1 MIKLRGIAASPGIA
15 VGPVHFLDRR
25 RVRVP
30 RVQIEA
36 AEVEGE
42 VGRFRAAVEAADRA
56 LMRIRERLLAT
67 HGGEHTAILEAHQLM
82 VRDEHLVGA
91 TVRRIT
97 DERINAEWALRKSVE
112 EIKSALD
119 SVEDDYFRER
129 RSDVD
134 FVGDRILRRLLG
146 IEESTSEFAAQ
157 SIVVAHDLSPA
168 DVALLYRARVA
179 GLATDLGG
187 GTSHTAILSRS
198 LGLPAV
204 LGLGEVTQHVTQNMR
219 AIVDGLRGAVIL
231 DPSEEEL
238 RQAKRRAR
246 RWTATF
252 AELDRNRDLPAVTPD
267 GVRVA
272 LMANLELPEE
282 VDPALHHGAEGIGLF
297 RTEFLYLSRAE
308 APSEEDHYQ
317 HARHILEKLGGR
329 PATFRTYDLGS
340 DKVASTP
347 VEREPNP
354 ALGLRS
360 IRLCLRE
367 RGMFKTQLRGLL
379 RASVHGSMRILFP
392 MISGLGE
399 MRDAR
404 SVLAEARAE
413 LVRERVPVAEVPV
426 GAMVE
431 MPSAVLIADLLAREC
446 DFLSIGTNDLTQYAL
461 ATDRGNEQVGY
472 LYRPLHPAILRAIR
486 TVTEAGHAARIPVAM
501 CGEVASDPLAV
512 PVLLALGLDELSMNA
527 ASIPIVKSAVRSV
540 SAADSR
546 EVVHG
551 LWEVG
556 TPEEVEA
563 MLRAYMARVCP
574 TLVKTERAARG
585 DG

>member
-1 MIKLRGIAASPGIA
+1 MIKLRGTAASPGIA

-25 RVRVP
+25 RVRIP
-30 RVQIEA
+30 HTNIEPSQVDS
-36 AEVEGE
+36 EVE
-42 VGRFRAAVEAADRA
+42 RFRGAVDAADRA
-56 LMRIRERLLAT
+56 LQRIRERLLAT

-82 VRDEHLVGA
+82 LRDEHLLGA
-91 TVRRIT
+91 TVKRIA

-112 EIKSALD
+112 DIKSALEA
-119 SVEDDYFRER
+119 VEDEYFRER

-146 IEESTSEFAAQ
+146 IEETTTEFPG
-157 SIVVAHDLSPA
+157 SSVVVAHDLSPA
-168 DVALLYRARVA
+168 DVAMLYRARVA

-187 GTSHTAILSRS
+187 ATSHTAILARS

-204 LGLGEVTQHVTQNMR
+204 LGLGDVTQQVTSHMR

-231 DPSEEEL
+231 DPTEDEL
-238 RQAKRRAR
+238 LQAKRRAK

-272 LMANLELPEE
+272 LLANLELPEE
-282 VDPALHHGAEGIGLF
+282 VEPALQHGAEGIGLF
-297 RTEFLYLSRAE
+297 RTEFVYLSRSE
-308 APSEEDHYQ
+308 PPLEEDHYQ
-317 HARHILEKLGGR
+317 HAREILERLRGR
-329 PATFRTYDLGS
+329 PATFRTCDLGG
-340 DKVASTP
+340 DKLAGPP

-379 RASVHGSMRILFP
+379 RASVHGSMRLLFP
-392 MISGLGE
+392 MISGIGE
-399 MRDAR
+399 MRQAKA
-404 SVLAEARAE
+404 VLDVARAE
-413 LVRERVPVAEVPV
+413 LRAEHVPFAEVPV

-431 MPSAVLIADLLAREC
+431 MPSAVLIADLLAKEC

-461 ATDRGNEQVGY
+461 ATDRGNELVSY

-486 TVTEAGHAARIPVAM
+486 MVTEAAHAAHIPVTM
-501 CGEVASDPLAV
+501 CGELASDPLAV
-512 PVLLALGLDELSMNA
+512 PLLLSLGLDELSMGA
-527 ASIPIVKSAVRSV
+527 VSIPRVKSAVRSV
-540 SAADSR
+540 SAAEAR
-546 EVVHG
+546 EVARAV
-551 LWEVG
+551 WEVG
-556 TPEEVEA
+556 TPEEVESV
-563 MLRAYMARVCP
+563 LRAYMARACP
-574 TLVKTERAARG
+574 TLVKIDEG
-585 DG
+585 